1 MMILATEDKMIMM
14 MCECLKYQWPK
25 SSGDLDGTPMMFR
38 PITEGRK
45 EASGRALER
54 GDVHADKR
62 DCNTY
67 SAQVD
72 VCFFTQWFNSM
83 QRISLYNF
91 NWNLID
97 LKFYFLASSPSL
109 ER

>member
-1 MMILATEDKMIMM
+1 MNCILTNKR
-14 MCECLKYQWPK
+14 PK

-54 GDVHADKR
+54 GDVHADQR

-72 VCFFTQWFNSM
+72 RCFVCLFTIIQSEAK
-83 QRISLYNF
+83 
-91 NWNLID
+91 NLKTSIEI
-97 LKFYFLASSPSL
+97 LFI
-109 ER
+109 

>member
-1 MMILATEDKMIMM
+1 
-14 MCECLKYQWPK
+14 
-25 SSGDLDGTPMMFR
+25 MMFR

-54 GDVHADKR
+54 GDIHADQR

-72 VCFFTQWFNSM
+72 GCFLCLFFVFFGFFVSFGFF
-83 QRISLYNF
+83 RI
-91 NWNLID
+91 
-97 LKFYFLASSPSL
+97 FLCSFFGL
-109 ER
+109 FLQ

>member
-1 MMILATEDKMIMM
+1 
-14 MCECLKYQWPK
+14 
-25 SSGDLDGTPMMFR
+25 MMFR

-54 GDVHADKR
+54 GDVHADQR

-72 VCFFTQWFNSM
+72 GCFVFIHDNSNRGKESKDFN
-83 QRISLYNF
+83 L
-91 NWNLID
+91 NLID

>member
-1 MMILATEDKMIMM
+1 
-14 MCECLKYQWPK
+14 
-25 SSGDLDGTPMMFR
+25 MMFR

-54 GDVHADKR
+54 GDVHADQR

-72 VCFFTQWFNSM
+72 GCVFCVFVFLSFVVFFLCVFVFFFTIIQFEAK
-83 QRISLYNF
+83 
-91 NWNLID
+91 NLKTSIEI
-97 LKFYFLASSPSL
+97 LLI
-109 ER
+109 